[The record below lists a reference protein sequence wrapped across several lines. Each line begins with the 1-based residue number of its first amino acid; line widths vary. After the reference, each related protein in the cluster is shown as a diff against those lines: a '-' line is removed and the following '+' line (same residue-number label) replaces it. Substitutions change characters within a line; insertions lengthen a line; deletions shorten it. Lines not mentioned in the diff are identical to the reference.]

1 MSQSDILELAR
12 QGESRAIAGI
22 LNYLLRSRSIFV
34 RTHWK
39 DDCLQIL
46 LEANQTINQ
55 TPAVNLVRQVLT
67 NLQSPKIER
76 VQVYGRRL
84 GHKSVNW
91 YEKFSLPVVEL
102 QSQNAIVQSYPDSV
116 SDDSE
121 QTLKSFDLVNDIPDT
136 EEIDSAIPIV
146 PQEESVTN
154 AVVIDDDLEISQK
167 SETPIENRLEPDSFS
182 LNLEETID
190 ATPISNEA
198 TLELEPSALF
208 SLETSFTEPE
218 NSEDLAEPD
227 SFSLNLEEAID
238 ATPISDEATLEL
250 EPSALFSLETG
261 FIEPENSEDLA
272 EPDSFSLNLEE
283 TIEETPISDEAT
295 LELEPSALFSLETG
309 FIEPENSED
318 LAEPDSFS
326 LNLEETIEE
335 TPISDEA
342 TLELEPSALFSL
354 ETGFIEPEN
363 SEDLAEPDSFSLNLE
378 ETIEETPIS
387 DEATLE
393 LEPSALFS
401 LETSFIEPENSEDL
415 AEPDSFSLNLEE
427 TIDETPI
434 SVEEILEPDSSA
446 QLFLE
451 TRAEDLSEIEDV
463 SELGVSS
470 NFLQDMFFE
479 TPETVTFSESTL
491 PDLDPAIDLDPA
503 VLEPESELIPIQFP
517 VSWQEETPIQ
527 TLESIQPEPLILPED
542 NIQPDHSVQIDLA
555 AMSEGSNMAQKDDFF
570 IPETSMPELP
580 ATGRPQDDRV
590 ELSSIEADDTQP
602 DSVAEPAS
610 LLSSP
615 QSNQIAKA
623 ELLNKPEAIAL
634 IAFAIM
640 LLLWDTYIAIMD
652 GVVSDEETA
661 GKGFQ
666 AKAKTATRRKSAKT
680 SH

>member
-238 ATPISDEATLEL
+238 A
-250 EPSALFSLETG
+250 
-261 FIEPENSEDLA
+261 
-272 EPDSFSLNLEE
+272 
-283 TIEETPISDEAT
+283 TPISDEAT